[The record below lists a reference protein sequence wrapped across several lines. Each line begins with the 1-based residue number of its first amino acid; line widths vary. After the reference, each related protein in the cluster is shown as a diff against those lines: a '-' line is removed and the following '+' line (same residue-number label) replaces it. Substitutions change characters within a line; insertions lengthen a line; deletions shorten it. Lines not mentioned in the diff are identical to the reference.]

1 LHASIFAPRFD
12 PVAQAYTGACRID
25 ALLTALNEIQASINI
40 EVMHVRSCRKYIL
53 LISNDRNSPSDGR
66 EQDYWFPAKTY
77 GWGWGLPVK
86 WQGWLVFI
94 GYFALQYLGIQH
106 FKAQHNVKGLF
117 VYLLL
122 VTGLFIL
129 TVVLKGERPTGW
141 RWGKK

>member
-1 LHASIFAPRFD
+1 
-12 PVAQAYTGACRID
+12 
-25 ALLTALNEIQASINI
+25 
-40 EVMHVRSCRKYIL
+40 M
-53 LISNDRNSPSDGR
+53 SNDLKSPSGGR
-66 EQDYWFPAKTY
+66 EQNYWFPAKTY

-106 FKAQHNVKGLF
+106 FKAQRNVKGLF

-129 TVVLKGERPTGW
+129 IVMIKGERPLGW